1 MLYKLV
7 FERSKD
13 NIRIGLVSFRVWKL
27 LFGAKSE
34 VWRVLGNEWSVW
46 LKDEFSAGCAGL
58 IGELELKRT
67 VRMLCCLHGVHNGA
81 VYYTHTIYK
90 SPPHGALQVVTLSHR

>member
-13 NIRIGLVSFRVWKL
+13 NIRNGLVSFRVRKL

-58 IGELELKRT
+58 IGELELELELK
-67 VRMLCCLHGVHNGA
+67 
-81 VYYTHTIYK
+81 
-90 SPPHGALQVVTLSHR
+90 LQES